1 MIRRNRRLREV
12 PMLNTASL
20 PDLIFTVLFFFMIV
34 THMRT
39 TTSKVQYALPQGTEL
54 KRLVKK
60 SAVTYIYI
68 GRDMPKTTRETSTVV
83 SPNTSTAS
91 SMDVSAYKVQL
102 NNRVGTIDEVASFVA
117 NEKKRM
123 NPDDQVKMTVS
134 IKADRST
141 PMYVINAVKRAVR
154 AGGATRINYSA
165 ERESDKLKQNRL
177 ICCDFHSFALS
188 LQANYIIY
196 KNVTS

>member
-12 PMLNTASL
+12 PILNTASL

-39 TTSKVQYALPQGTEL
+39 TTSKVKYALPQGTEL

-83 SPNTSTAS
+83 SPNTSSAS

-102 NNRVGTIDEVASFVA
+102 NNRVGTIGEVASFVA

-165 ERESDKLKQNRL
+165 ERESDKLKQ
-177 ICCDFHSFALS
+177 
-188 LQANYIIY
+188 
-196 KNVTS
+196 K

>member
-39 TTSKVQYALPQGTEL
+39 TTSKVKYALPQGTEL

-83 SPNTSTAS
+83 SPNTSSASSPNTSTAS

-102 NNRVGTIDEVASFVA
+102 NNRVGTIGEVASFVA
-117 NEKKRM
+117 IEKKRM

-165 ERESDKLKQNRL
+165 ERESDKLKQ
-177 ICCDFHSFALS
+177 
-188 LQANYIIY
+188 
-196 KNVTS
+196 K

>member
-39 TTSKVQYALPQGTEL
+39 TTSKVKYALPQGTEL

-68 GRDMPKTTRETSTVV
+68 GRDMPKNTRETSTVA
-83 SPNTSTAS
+83 SHNTSSAS
-91 SMDVSAYKVQL
+91 LMDVSAYKVQL
-102 NNRVGTIDEVASFVA
+102 NNRVGTIGEVASFVA

-165 ERESDKLKQNRL
+165 ERESDKLKQ
-177 ICCDFHSFALS
+177 
-188 LQANYIIY
+188 
-196 KNVTS
+196 K

>member
-39 TTSKVQYALPQGTEL
+39 TTSKVKYALPQGTEL

-68 GRDMPKTTRETSTVV
+68 GRAMPETTRETSSAA
-83 SPNTSTAS
+83 SPNTSSAVLSNTSSAS

-102 NNRVGTIDEVASFVA
+102 NNRVGTIDVVASFVA

-165 ERESDKLKQNRL
+165 ERESDKLKQ
-177 ICCDFHSFALS
+177 
-188 LQANYIIY
+188 
-196 KNVTS
+196 K

>member
-12 PMLNTASL
+12 PILNTASL

-39 TTSKVQYALPQGTEL
+39 TTSKVKYALPQGTEL

-68 GRDMPKTTRETSTVV
+68 GRDMPKTTRETSTVASPNTSSAV
-83 SPNTSTAS
+83 SPNTSSAS

-102 NNRVGTIDEVASFVA
+102 NNRVGTIGEVASFVA

-165 ERESDKLKQNRL
+165 ERESDKLKQ
-177 ICCDFHSFALS
+177 
-188 LQANYIIY
+188 
-196 KNVTS
+196 K

>member
-12 PMLNTASL
+12 PILNTASL

-39 TTSKVQYALPQGTEL
+39 TTSKVKYALPQGTEL

-83 SPNTSTAS
+83 SPNTSSAVLPNTSSAS

-102 NNRVGTIDEVASFVA
+102 NNRVGTIGEVASFVA

-165 ERESDKLKQNRL
+165 ERESDKLKQ
-177 ICCDFHSFALS
+177 
-188 LQANYIIY
+188 
-196 KNVTS
+196 K

>member
-12 PMLNTASL
+12 PILNTASL

-39 TTSKVQYALPQGTEL
+39 TTSKVKYALPQGTEL

-68 GRDMPKTTRETSTVV
+68 GRDMPETTRETSSAV
-83 SPNTSTAS
+83 SPNTSSAS

-102 NNRVGTIDEVASFVA
+102 NNRVGIIGEVASFVA

-165 ERESDKLKQNRL
+165 ERESDKLKQ
-177 ICCDFHSFALS
+177 
-188 LQANYIIY
+188 
-196 KNVTS
+196 K

>member
-68 GRDMPKTTRETSTVV
+68 GRAMPETTRE
-83 SPNTSTAS
+83 
-91 SMDVSAYKVQL
+91 MSAYKVQL
-102 NNRVGTIDEVASFVA
+102 NNRVGTIGEVASFVA

-165 ERESDKLKQNRL
+165 ERESDKLKQ
-177 ICCDFHSFALS
+177 
-188 LQANYIIY
+188 
-196 KNVTS
+196 K

>member
-39 TTSKVQYALPQGTEL
+39 TTSKVKYALPQGTEL

-68 GRDMPKTTRETSTVV
+68 GRAMPETTRETSTVV
-83 SPNTSTAS
+83 SPNTSSAS

-165 ERESDKLKQNRL
+165 ERESDKLKQ
-177 ICCDFHSFALS
+177 
-188 LQANYIIY
+188 
-196 KNVTS
+196 K

>member
-68 GRDMPKTTRETSTVV
+68 GRAMPETTRETSTVV
-83 SPNTSTAS
+83 SPNTSSAS

-102 NNRVGTIDEVASFVA
+102 NNRVGTIGEVASFVA

-165 ERESDKLKQNRL
+165 ERESDKLKQ
-177 ICCDFHSFALS
+177 
-188 LQANYIIY
+188 
-196 KNVTS
+196 K

>member
-83 SPNTSTAS
+83 SPNTSSASSPNTSTAS

-102 NNRVGTIDEVASFVA
+102 NNRVGTIGEVASFVA

-154 AGGATRINYSA
+154 AGGAIRINYSA
-165 ERESDKLKQNRL
+165 ERESDKLKQ
-177 ICCDFHSFALS
+177 
-188 LQANYIIY
+188 
-196 KNVTS
+196 K

>member
-12 PMLNTASL
+12 PILNTASL

-39 TTSKVQYALPQGTEL
+39 TTSKVKYALPQGTEL

-68 GRDMPKTTRETSTVV
+68 GRDMPKTTRE
-83 SPNTSTAS
+83 
-91 SMDVSAYKVQL
+91 MSAYKVQL
-102 NNRVGTIDEVASFVA
+102 NNRVGTIGEVASFVA

-165 ERESDKLKQNRL
+165 ERESDKLKQ
-177 ICCDFHSFALS
+177 
-188 LQANYIIY
+188 
-196 KNVTS
+196 K

>member
-39 TTSKVQYALPQGTEL
+39 TTSKVKYALPQGTEL

-60 SAVTYIYI
+60 LAVTYIYI
-68 GRDMPKTTRETSTVV
+68 GRDMPKNTRE
-83 SPNTSTAS
+83 
-91 SMDVSAYKVQL
+91 MSAYKVQL
-102 NNRVGTIDEVASFVA
+102 NNRVGTIGEVASFVA

-165 ERESDKLKQNRL
+165 ERESDKLKQ
-177 ICCDFHSFALS
+177 
-188 LQANYIIY
+188 
-196 KNVTS
+196 K

>member
-68 GRDMPKTTRETSTVV
+68 GRAMPETTRE
-83 SPNTSTAS
+83 
-91 SMDVSAYKVQL
+91 MSAYKVQL
-102 NNRVGTIDEVASFVA
+102 NNRVGTISEVASFVA

-165 ERESDKLKQNRL
+165 ERESDKLKQ
-177 ICCDFHSFALS
+177 
-188 LQANYIIY
+188 
-196 KNVTS
+196 K

>member
-39 TTSKVQYALPQGTEL
+39 TTRKVQYTLPQGTEL
-54 KRLVKK
+54 KRLAKK

-68 GRDMPKTTRETSTVV
+68 GRALPET
-83 SPNTSTAS
+83 PNTSE
-91 SMDVSAYKVQL
+91 YRVQL
-102 NNRVGTIDEVASFVA
+102 NNKMATMDEVTDFVA
-117 NEKKRM
+117 EEKKRM
-123 NPDDQVKMTVS
+123 NPDDQAKMTVS

-141 PMYVINAVKRAVR
+141 PMHIVNAVKRAVR
-154 AGGATRINYSA
+154 VGGATRINYSA
-165 ERESDKLKQNRL
+165 ERESDKLKQ
-177 ICCDFHSFALS
+177 
-188 LQANYIIY
+188 
-196 KNVTS
+196 K

>member
-39 TTSKVQYALPQGTEL
+39 TTSKVKYALPQGTEL

-68 GRDMPKTTRETSTVV
+68 GRDMPKNTRETSTVASPNTSSAV

-102 NNRVGTIDEVASFVA
+102 NNRVGTIGEVASFVA

-165 ERESDKLKQNRL
+165 ERESDKLKQ
-177 ICCDFHSFALS
+177 
-188 LQANYIIY
+188 
-196 KNVTS
+196 K

>member
-39 TTSKVQYALPQGTEL
+39 TTSKVQYVLPQGTEL

-68 GRDMPKTTRETSTVV
+68 GRAMPETTRETSTVV
-83 SPNTSTAS
+83 SHNTSSAS

-102 NNRVGTIDEVASFVA
+102 NNRVGTIGEVASFVA

-165 ERESDKLKQNRL
+165 ERESDKLKQ
-177 ICCDFHSFALS
+177 
-188 LQANYIIY
+188 
-196 KNVTS
+196 K

>member
-68 GRDMPKTTRETSTVV
+68 GRAMPETTRE
-83 SPNTSTAS
+83 
-91 SMDVSAYKVQL
+91 MSAYKVQL
-102 NNRVGTIDEVASFVA
+102 NNRVGTIGEVASFVA
-117 NEKKRM
+117 NEKNRM

-134 IKADRST
+134 IMADRST

-165 ERESDKLKQNRL
+165 ERESNKLKQ
-177 ICCDFHSFALS
+177 
-188 LQANYIIY
+188 
-196 KNVTS
+196 K

>member
-20 PDLIFTVLFFFMIV
+20 SDLIFTVLFFFMIV

-39 TTSKVQYALPQGTEL
+39 TTSKVKYALPQGTEL

-83 SPNTSTAS
+83 SHNTSSAVSHNTSSAS

-165 ERESDKLKQNRL
+165 ERESDKLKQ
-177 ICCDFHSFALS
+177 
-188 LQANYIIY
+188 
-196 KNVTS
+196 K

>member
-68 GRDMPKTTRETSTVV
+68 GRDMPETMRETSSAV
-83 SPNTSTAS
+83 SPNTSSAS
-91 SMDVSAYKVQL
+91 LMDVSAYKVQL

-165 ERESDKLKQNRL
+165 ERESDKLKQ
-177 ICCDFHSFALS
+177 
-188 LQANYIIY
+188 
-196 KNVTS
+196 K

>member
-12 PMLNTASL
+12 PILNTASL

-39 TTSKVQYALPQGTEL
+39 TTSKVKYALPQGTEL

-68 GRDMPKTTRETSTVV
+68 GRDMPKTTRETSTVASPNTSSAS

-102 NNRVGTIDEVASFVA
+102 NNRVGTIGEVASFVA

-165 ERESDKLKQNRL
+165 ERESDKLKQ
-177 ICCDFHSFALS
+177 
-188 LQANYIIY
+188 
-196 KNVTS
+196 K

>member
-39 TTSKVQYALPQGTEL
+39 TTSKVKYVLPQGTEL

-68 GRDMPKTTRETSTVV
+68 GCAMPETTRETSSAA
-83 SPNTSTAS
+83 SPNTSSAS

-102 NNRVGTIDEVASFVA
+102 NNRVGTIGEVASFVA

-165 ERESDKLKQNRL
+165 ERESDKLKQ
-177 ICCDFHSFALS
+177 
-188 LQANYIIY
+188 
-196 KNVTS
+196 K

>member
-12 PMLNTASL
+12 PILNTASL

-39 TTSKVQYALPQGTEL
+39 TTSKVKYALPQGTEL

-68 GRDMPKTTRETSTVV
+68 GRDMPETTRETSSAA
-83 SPNTSTAS
+83 SPNTSSAVLPNTSSAS

-102 NNRVGTIDEVASFVA
+102 NNRVGTIGEVASFVA

-165 ERESDKLKQNRL
+165 ERESDKLKQ
-177 ICCDFHSFALS
+177 
-188 LQANYIIY
+188 
-196 KNVTS
+196 K

>member
-12 PMLNTASL
+12 PILNTASL

-39 TTSKVQYALPQGTEL
+39 ATSKVKFALPQGTEL

-83 SPNTSTAS
+83 SPNTSSAS

-102 NNRVGTIDEVASFVA
+102 NNRVGSIDEVASFVA

-165 ERESDKLKQNRL
+165 ERESDKLKQ
-177 ICCDFHSFALS
+177 
-188 LQANYIIY
+188 
-196 KNVTS
+196 K

>member
-39 TTSKVQYALPQGTEL
+39 TTSKVKYALPQGTEL
-54 KRLVKK
+54 KRLAKK

-68 GRDMPKTTRETSTVV
+68 GRDMPKTTRETSTVA
-83 SPNTSTAS
+83 SPNTSSAS
-91 SMDVSAYKVQL
+91 LMDVSAYKVQL
-102 NNRVGTIDEVASFVA
+102 NNRVGTIGEVASFVA

-165 ERESDKLKQNRL
+165 ERESDKLKQ
-177 ICCDFHSFALS
+177 
-188 LQANYIIY
+188 
-196 KNVTS
+196 K

>member
-68 GRDMPKTTRETSTVV
+68 GRDMPETTRETSTVV
-83 SPNTSTAS
+83 SPNTSSAVLPNTSSAS

-102 NNRVGTIDEVASFVA
+102 NNRVGTIGEVASFVA

-165 ERESDKLKQNRL
+165 ERESDKLKQ
-177 ICCDFHSFALS
+177 
-188 LQANYIIY
+188 
-196 KNVTS
+196 K

>member
-39 TTSKVQYALPQGTEL
+39 TTSKVKYALPQGTEL

-68 GRDMPKTTRETSTVV
+68 GRAMPETTRETSTVA
-83 SPNTSTAS
+83 SPNTSSAVLPNTSSAS

-102 NNRVGTIDEVASFVA
+102 NNRVGTIGEVASFVA

-165 ERESDKLKQNRL
+165 ERESDKLKQ
-177 ICCDFHSFALS
+177 
-188 LQANYIIY
+188 
-196 KNVTS
+196 K

>member
-39 TTSKVQYALPQGTEL
+39 TTSKVKYALPQGTEL

-68 GRDMPKTTRETSTVV
+68 GRAMPETTRETSTVV
-83 SPNTSTAS
+83 SPNTSSAVSSNTSSAS

-102 NNRVGTIDEVASFVA
+102 NNRVGTIGEVASFVA

-141 PMYVINAVKRAVR
+141 PMYVINAVKKAVR

-165 ERESDKLKQNRL
+165 ERESDKLKQ
-177 ICCDFHSFALS
+177 
-188 LQANYIIY
+188 
-196 KNVTS
+196 K

>member
-39 TTSKVQYALPQGTEL
+39 TTSKVKYALPQGTEL

-68 GRDMPKTTRETSTVV
+68 GRAMPETTRETSSAA
-83 SPNTSTAS
+83 SPNTSSAVLSNTSSAS

-165 ERESDKLKQNRL
+165 ERESDKLKQ
-177 ICCDFHSFALS
+177 
-188 LQANYIIY
+188 
-196 KNVTS
+196 K

>member
-39 TTSKVQYALPQGTEL
+39 TTSKVKYALPQGTEL

-68 GRDMPKTTRETSTVV
+68 GRAMPETTRE
-83 SPNTSTAS
+83 
-91 SMDVSAYKVQL
+91 MSAYKVQL
-102 NNRVGTIDEVASFVA
+102 NNRVGSIDEVASFVA
-117 NEKKRM
+117 NEKKCM

-165 ERESDKLKQNRL
+165 ERESDKLKQ
-177 ICCDFHSFALS
+177 
-188 LQANYIIY
+188 
-196 KNVTS
+196 K

>member
-39 TTSKVQYALPQGTEL
+39 TTSKVKYALPQGTEL

-68 GRDMPKTTRETSTVV
+68 GRAMPETTRETSTVASPNTSSAV
-83 SPNTSTAS
+83 SPNTSSAS
-91 SMDVSAYKVQL
+91 SMDVSAYRVQL
-102 NNRVGTIDEVASFVA
+102 NNRVGTIGEVASFVA

-165 ERESDKLKQNRL
+165 ERESDKLKQ
-177 ICCDFHSFALS
+177 
-188 LQANYIIY
+188 
-196 KNVTS
+196 K

>member
-12 PMLNTASL
+12 PILNTASL

-39 TTSKVQYALPQGTEL
+39 TTSKVKYALPQGTEL

-68 GRDMPKTTRETSTVV
+68 GRDMPETTRE
-83 SPNTSTAS
+83 
-91 SMDVSAYKVQL
+91 MSAYKVQL
-102 NNRVGTIDEVASFVA
+102 NNRVGTIGEVASFVA

-141 PMYVINAVKRAVR
+141 PMYVINTVKRAVR

-165 ERESDKLKQNRL
+165 ERESDKLKQ
-177 ICCDFHSFALS
+177 
-188 LQANYIIY
+188 
-196 KNVTS
+196 K

>member
-39 TTSKVQYALPQGTEL
+39 TTSKVKYALPQGTEL

-68 GRDMPKTTRETSTVV
+68 GRAMPETTRE
-83 SPNTSTAS
+83 
-91 SMDVSAYKVQL
+91 MSAYKVQL
-102 NNRVGTIDEVASFVA
+102 NNRVGTIGEVASFVA

-165 ERESDKLKQNRL
+165 ERESDKSTQK
-177 ICCDFHSFALS
+177 
-188 LQANYIIY
+188 
-196 KNVTS
+196 

>member
-39 TTSKVQYALPQGTEL
+39 TTSKVKYALPQGTEL

-68 GRDMPKTTRETSTVV
+68 GRDMSKTTRETSSAASPNTSSAV
-83 SPNTSTAS
+83 SPNTSSAS

-102 NNRVGTIDEVASFVA
+102 NNRVGTIGEVASFVA

-165 ERESDKLKQNRL
+165 ERESDKLKQ
-177 ICCDFHSFALS
+177 
-188 LQANYIIY
+188 
-196 KNVTS
+196 K

>member
-39 TTSKVQYALPQGTEL
+39 TTSKVKYALPQGTEL
-54 KRLVKK
+54 KRLAKK

-68 GRDMPKTTRETSTVV
+68 GRAMPETTRETSSAA
-83 SPNTSTAS
+83 SPNTSSAVLSNTSSAS

-102 NNRVGTIDEVASFVA
+102 NNRVGTIGEVASFVA

-165 ERESDKLKQNRL
+165 ERESDKLKQ
-177 ICCDFHSFALS
+177 
-188 LQANYIIY
+188 
-196 KNVTS
+196 K

>member
-68 GRDMPKTTRETSTVV
+68 GRAMPETTRE
-83 SPNTSTAS
+83 
-91 SMDVSAYKVQL
+91 MSAYKVQL
-102 NNRVGTIDEVASFVA
+102 NNRVGTIGEVASFVA
-117 NEKKRM
+117 IEKKRM

-141 PMYVINAVKRAVR
+141 PLYVINAVKRAVR

-165 ERESDKLKQNRL
+165 ERESDKLKQ
-177 ICCDFHSFALS
+177 
-188 LQANYIIY
+188 
-196 KNVTS
+196 K

>member
-12 PMLNTASL
+12 PILNTASL

-39 TTSKVQYALPQGTEL
+39 TTSKVKYALPQGTEL

-68 GRDMPKTTRETSTVV
+68 GRDMPETTRETSSAA
-83 SPNTSTAS
+83 SPNTSSAS

-102 NNRVGTIDEVASFVA
+102 NNRVGTIGEVASFVA

-165 ERESDKLKQNRL
+165 ERESDKLKQ
-177 ICCDFHSFALS
+177 
-188 LQANYIIY
+188 
-196 KNVTS
+196 K

>member
-83 SPNTSTAS
+83 SPNTSSASSPNTSTAS

-102 NNRVGTIDEVASFVA
+102 NNRVGTIGEVASFVA

-165 ERESDKLKQNRL
+165 ERESDKLKQ
-177 ICCDFHSFALS
+177 
-188 LQANYIIY
+188 
-196 KNVTS
+196 K

>member
-12 PMLNTASL
+12 PILNTASL

-39 TTSKVQYALPQGTEL
+39 TTSKVKYALPQGTEL

-68 GRDMPKTTRETSTVV
+68 GRDIPKTTRETSTVV
-83 SPNTSTAS
+83 SPNTSSASSPNTSSAS

-102 NNRVGTIDEVASFVA
+102 NNRVGTIGEVASFVA

-141 PMYVINAVKRAVR
+141 PMYVINAVKMAVR

-165 ERESDKLKQNRL
+165 ERESDKLKQ
-177 ICCDFHSFALS
+177 
-188 LQANYIIY
+188 
-196 KNVTS
+196 K